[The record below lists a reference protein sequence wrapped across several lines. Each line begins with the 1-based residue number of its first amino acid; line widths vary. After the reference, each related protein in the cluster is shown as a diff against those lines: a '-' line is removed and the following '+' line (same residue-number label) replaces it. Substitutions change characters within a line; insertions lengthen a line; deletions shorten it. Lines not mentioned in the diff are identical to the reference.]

1 MYLKISK
8 IRIQINSSLNDKT
21 GLSMLVAESAS
32 CIKSVAYSR
41 GYLYNICIYEYTTD
55 GRYGRGVEEAEFNGV
70 LIKMLMK

>member
-8 IRIQINSSLNDKT
+8 IRIQINSSLNDKM
-21 GLSMLVAESAS
+21 GLSMLVAESS
-32 CIKSVAYSR
+32 CIKSVVYSR

-55 GRYGRGVEEAEFNGV
+55 GRYGQGVKEVEFNGV